1 MKLALLL
8 VVVAAC
14 DASGGV
20 GSGDDYPIGPG
31 GRTPGN
37 SGRGTDAGVS
47 DGAVGD
53 GGVPQIRGRV
63 CVLKDLRKAG
73 DVTACATK
81 GAKDLNVTFGSAQTF
96 TSAEDGSF
104 SIDARME
111 SNLVWRADSGNQ
123 EVIIPSVFP
132 SGNGATIPA
141 MDFDAYTSLLS
152 TNSVVLADQQGSV
165 ALQVR
170 TGAVRTT
177 NVTATSTDV
186 LGNPLGDQLFYDTT
200 SVLDWSSAMTG
211 TGAAGIVWLPGVP
224 LNRPPTVKISLFLN
238 GAATNQSVDAP
249 VENGAITFVVKNL
262 Q

>member
-37 SGRGTDAGVS
+37 SGRGSDAGVS

-63 CVLKDLRKAG
+63 CLLKDMRRAG
-73 DVTACATK
+73 DVTACEPM
-81 GAKDLNVTFGSAQTF
+81 GAKGLNVTFGSAQTL

-111 SNLVWRADSGNQ
+111 SNLVWRADSGDD
-123 EVIIPSVFP
+123 ETIFPSVFP
-132 SGNGATIPA
+132 SGNGAIIPA
-141 MDFDAYTSLLS
+141 MDFDAYNNLLS
-152 TNSVVLADQQGSV
+152 TNGVVPIDQQGSV
-165 ALQVR
+165 VLQVR
-170 TGAVRTT
+170 TGTVRTA
-177 NVTATSTDV
+177 NVTATSTGDSE
-186 LGNPLGDQLFYDTT
+186 NPVQYDTT
-200 SVLDWSSAMTG
+200 SLLDWDEDATAM
-211 TGAAGIVWLPGVP
+211 AGIVWMPGVQ
-224 LNRPPTVKISLFLN
+224 LNVLPPTVARISLFLN
-238 GAATNQSVDAP
+238 GATTNQSVDAP
-249 VENGAITFVVKNL
+249 IENGAITFVVKNL